1 MTEACYECHDEDS
14 DDPSDVA
21 AIERSAQ
28 FYRMIG
34 ESEVAYA
41 QTAGR
46 VAEVGRGVLLV
57 EDEQLMMADATT
69 AVIEMGP
76 TQHTLKLEDLAAIIA
91 RLRAT
96 TDAVNASIDQKE
108 AGLAWRYIV
117 LFPMWVF
124 IFIFALASYAKYRQ
138 LKAIHVKPL
147 KQSGMQNHAG

>member
-14 DDPSDVA
+14 DDPSDIA

-34 ESEVAYA
+34 EAEVAYS

-46 VAEVGRGVLLV
+46 VAEVARGVLLV

-69 AVIEMGP
+69 ALIEMGP
-76 TQHTLKLEDLAAIIA
+76 TQHMLNREELTAVVA
-91 RLRAT
+91 RLHTT
-96 TDAVNASIDQKE
+96 TDGVNASIDEKE

-117 LFPMWVF
+117 LLPMWVF
-124 IFIFALASYAKYRQ
+124 IFVFAVASYAKYHQ

-147 KQSGMQNHAG
+147 KQSGMQNNAG